1 MAEDKKDAPGPKKAG
16 KLPLLEN
23 KVVLLGGVVALQLLL
38 AVGLTTLVIMP
49 RVGAGQAALGGEPA
63 ASTRTVNDEMGE
75 LLSMGEIIVT
85 LRSEGGTPARFLR
98 ITIHLEL
105 ANQAAAQTAA
115 ARMPVLRDTVNMTL
129 AERTA
134 ADLNRP
140 EGIKGLRDELMR
152 RLNERLPGEILRHIY
167 FSDLVIQ

>member
-1 MAEDKKDAPGPKKAG
+1 MPEQKKEAPEQGTKAS
-16 KLPLLEN
+16 KLAFLEN
-23 KVVLLGGVVALQLLL
+23 KVVLLGGVIALQLVL

-49 RVGAGQAALGGEPA
+49 RIGQSKAGMSGEVVPAKPPKDDLG
-63 ASTRTVNDEMGE
+63 V

-85 LRSEGGTPARFLR
+85 LRTEGSQQARFLR

-105 ANQAAAQTAA
+105 ADQAAAQAATA
-115 ARMPVLRDTVNMTL
+115 RLPILRDTVNMTL

>member
-1 MAEDKKDAPGPKKAG
+1 MADEKNEATTGGKSG
-16 KLPLLEN
+16 KLSFLEN

-38 AVGLTTLVIMP
+38 AFGLTTLVIMP
-49 RVGAGQAALGGEPA
+49 RLGTGQAGLTDQAPAKETAKDELG
-63 ASTRTVNDEMGE
+63 V

-85 LRSEGGTPARFLR
+85 LRTEGSQQARFLR

-105 ANQAAAQTAA
+105 MNQSAAQTATE
-115 ARMPVLRDTVNMTL
+115 RLPILRDTVNMTL

-152 RLNERLPGEILRHIY
+152 RLNERLPGDILRHIY

>member
-1 MAEDKKDAPGPKKAG
+1 MADETKDTPATG
-16 KLPLLEN
+16 KSRKSPLLEN
-23 KVVLLGGVVALQLLL
+23 KVALLGGLVALQLLL

-49 RVGAGQAALGGEPA
+49 RVGVGQAASGGLPGAVAQPVKDELG
-63 ASTRTVNDEMGE
+63 V

-85 LRSEGGTPARFLR
+85 LRTEGGLPARFLR

-105 ANQAAAQTAA
+105 ANQNAAQTAA
-115 ARMPVLRDTVNMTL
+115 SRMPILRDTVNMTL

-152 RLNERLPGEILRHIY
+152 RLNDRLPGDILRHIY

>member
-1 MAEDKKDAPGPKKAG
+1 MADEKNEATTGGKSG
-16 KLPLLEN
+16 KLSFLEN

-38 AVGLTTLVIMP
+38 AFGLTTLVIMP
-49 RVGAGQAALGGEPA
+49 RLGTGQAGLTEQEPA
-63 ASTRTVNDEMGE
+63 KKAVKDELGV

-85 LRSEGGTPARFLR
+85 LRTEGNQQARFLR

-105 ANQAAAQTAA
+105 MNQSAAQTAA
-115 ARMPVLRDTVNMTL
+115 NRLPVLRDTVNMTL

-152 RLNERLPGEILRHIY
+152 RLNERLPGDILRHIY